1 MWQKLLQH
9 AFSATANAASVPV
22 VSVVNPVDIVR
33 GDNRVEQEILACMS
47 TSEEISSIDRKL
59 ARDLGLLENSRVIAR
74 IQHPRS
80 ARKQFVDVIEV
91 RFTLGGE
98 EKTSHW
104 FVEDR
109 QEENILVKIGKTD
122 LSGFLVRV

>member
-1 MWQKLLQH
+1 MWQKLLQS
-9 AFSATANAASVPV
+9 AFSATASAASVPV

-33 GDNRVEQEILACMS
+33 GDSRVEHEVLACMS
-47 TSEEISSIDRKL
+47 TTEEISSIDRKL
-59 ARDLGLLENSRVIAR
+59 ARDLGLLENSRILTR
-74 IQHPRS
+74 IQHPRLL
-80 ARKQFVDVIEV
+80 RKQFVDVIEV

-98 EKTSHW
+98 EKTSRW

-109 QEENILVKIGKTD
+109 QEENILVQIGKTD